1 MIPFLSISLGE
12 VINLAH
18 IRSIK
23 MVRGRWILLGER
35 TDKWIIEDKRDKQ
48 TLLNILKL
56 EVEDG
61 K

>member
-1 MIPFLSISLGE
+1 MIPFLSIALGE

-23 MVRGRWILLGER
+23 MVRGKWILVGETPDR
-35 TDKWIIEDKRDKQ
+35 WVIEDKRDKQ